1 MMWCSISTTA
11 YIHDSRNC
19 TQALHLMCVRFPMK
33 LLYEMECDKSMYAGM
48 QHIRLRKPEV
58 EGSILNLDVHAD

>member
-1 MMWCSISTTA
+1 
-11 YIHDSRNC
+11 
-19 TQALHLMCVRFPMK
+19 MK